1 MSISAP
7 GAVASD
13 PVVSSDAAAPRR
25 VGRALEDIGLGF
37 RRWRLP
43 VALAQLD
50 IRNRY
55 RGSVLGP
62 MWLTL
67 STAVTFAALGLLYST
82 LFKMDLH
89 DYLPF
94 LVVSLILWNVF
105 SQLIGEACTSLTAAE
120 GIIRQLP
127 LPFTVHVLRCLMRNV
142 VIAAHNLPLIL
153 VVFVIFGINPGLTA
167 LLAIPGMM
175 LFVLNGF
182 AVVMFLGMLCARF
195 RDIGP
200 IVGTVTQLAF
210 FVSPVLWKPEL
221 LHDRQVWL
229 VLNPVY
235 DVMEVVRGP
244 LLGQSPS
251 LLIWFAAIAITAI
264 VCAMSLAFFV
274 RFRGRI
280 AFWV

>member
-1 MSISAP
+1 MLLSP
-7 GAVASD
+7 LDAVAPPPAVISD
-13 PVVSSDAAAPRR
+13 SAAPRR
-25 VGRALEDIGLGF
+25 VGRALDDLALGF

-67 STAVTFAALGLLYST
+67 STAVTFIALGFLYAT

-105 SQLIGEACTSLTAAE
+105 SQLITEACTSLTVAE

-127 LPFTVHVLRCLMRNV
+127 LPFTVHALRCLMRNA

-153 VVFVIFGINPGLTA
+153 VVFVIFGVNPGWGA

-182 AVVMFLGMLCARF
+182 AAVMFLGMLCARF

-210 FVSPVLWKPEL
+210 FISPVIWKPEL
-221 LHDRQVWL
+221 LQERQVWL

-235 DVMEVVRGP
+235 DLMEVVRGP
-244 LLGQSPS
+244 LLGQPPGV
-251 LLIWFAAIAITAI
+251 LIWLAAVGITVAA
-264 VCAMSLAFFV
+264 CGLSFAFFV

>member
-1 MSISAP
+1 MLLSP
-7 GAVASD
+7 LDAVAPPPAVISD
-13 PVVSSDAAAPRR
+13 SAAPRR
-25 VGRALEDIGLGF
+25 VGRALDDLALGF

-67 STAVTFAALGLLYST
+67 STAVTFIALGFLYAT

-105 SQLIGEACTSLTAAE
+105 AQLITEACASLTVAE

-127 LPFTVHVLRCLMRNV
+127 LPFTVHALRCLMRNA

-153 VVFVIFGINPGLTA
+153 VVFVIFGVNPGWGA
-167 LLAIPGMM
+167 LLAIPGML

-182 AVVMFLGMLCARF
+182 AAVMFLGMLCARF

-210 FVSPVLWKPEL
+210 FISPVIWKPEL
-221 LHDRQVWL
+221 LLERQVWL

-235 DVMEVVRGP
+235 DLMEVVRGP
-244 LLGQSPS
+244 LLGQPPG
-251 LLIWFAAIAITAI
+251 LLIWAAAVGITVVA
-264 VCAMSLAFFV
+264 CGLSFAFFV

>member
-1 MSISAP
+1 MLFSAP
-7 GAVASD
+7 AAAAPD
-13 PVVSSDAAAPRR
+13 PVVHSDSSAPRR
-25 VGRALEDIGLGF
+25 IGRALEDLSLGF

-67 STAVTFAALGLLYST
+67 STAVTFIALGLLYST
-82 LFKMDLH
+82 LFKINLH

-105 SQLIGEACTSLTAAE
+105 SQLITEACTSLVVAE

-127 LPFTVHVLRCLMRNV
+127 LPFTVHALRCLMRNA

-153 VVFVIFGINPGLTA
+153 VVFLIFGINPGLTA
-167 LLAIPGMM
+167 LLAIPGLM
-175 LFVLNGF
+175 LFVLNAF
-182 AVVMFLGMLCARF
+182 ALVMFLGMLCARF

-200 IVGTVTQLAF
+200 IVGTLTQLAF
-210 FVSPVLWKPEL
+210 FMSPVIWKPEL

-229 VLNPVY
+229 VLNPVF
-235 DVMEVVRGP
+235 DLMEVVRGP

-251 LLIWFAAIAITAI
+251 LLIWAAACGITTV
-264 VCAMSLAFFV
+264 VCALSFAFFV

>member
-1 MSISAP
+1 MSASTPVAVQSPPAITSDSA
-7 GAVASD
+7 V
-13 PVVSSDAAAPRR
+13 PRR
-25 VGRALEDIGLGF
+25 IGRALDDLSLGF
-37 RRWRLP
+37 SRWRLP

-67 STAVTFAALGLLYST
+67 STAVTFTALGFLYAT
-82 LFKMDLH
+82 LFHMDLH

-105 SQLIGEACTSLTAAE
+105 SQLIGEACTSLTVAE

-127 LPFTVHVLRCLMRNV
+127 LPFTVHALRCLMRNA

-153 VVFVIFGINPGLTA
+153 VVFLIFSINPGPGV
-167 LLAIPGMM
+167 LLAIPGMI
-175 LFVLNGF
+175 LFILNGF

-200 IVGTVTQLAF
+200 IVATVTQLAF
-210 FVSPVLWKPEL
+210 FVSPVIWKPEL
-221 LHDRQVWL
+221 LHERQVWL

-244 LLGQSPS
+244 LLGQPPS
-251 LLIWFAAIAITAI
+251 LLIWAAAAGITVL
-264 VCAMSLAFFV
+264 VCGLSFAFFV

>member
-1 MSISAP
+1 MLLSP
-7 GAVASD
+7 PDAVAPPPVFTSD
-13 PVVSSDAAAPRR
+13 EAAPRR
-25 VGRALEDIGLGF
+25 IGRALDDLALGF

-67 STAVTFAALGLLYST
+67 STAVTFIALGLLYAT
-82 LFKMDLH
+82 LFKMDLQ

-94 LVVSLILWNVF
+94 LVVSLILWNVL
-105 SQLIGEACTSLTAAE
+105 SQLVGDACTSLTSAE

-127 LPFTVHVLRCLMRNV
+127 LPFTVHALRCMMRNA
-142 VIAAHNLPLIL
+142 VIAAHNLPLIV
-153 VVFVIFGINPGLTA
+153 VVFVIFGINPGA
-167 LLAIPGMM
+167 SVLLAVPGMA
-175 LFVLNGF
+175 LFMLNGF

-210 FVSPVLWKPEL
+210 FVSPVIWKPEL
-221 LHDRQVWL
+221 LQHRQVWL

-235 DVMEVVRGP
+235 DLMEVVRGP
-244 LLGQSPS
+244 LLGQPPG
-251 LLIWFAAIAITAI
+251 LLVWAAAVGITAV
-264 VCAMSLAFFV
+264 VCGVSFAFFV

>member
-1 MSISAP
+1 MSFSAP
-7 GAVASD
+7 AAVKPEPAVISD
-13 PVVSSDAAAPRR
+13 SAAPRR
-25 VGRALEDIGLGF
+25 VGRALDDLSLGF

-67 STAVTFAALGLLYST
+67 STAVTFLALGFLYST

-105 SQLIGEACTSLTAAE
+105 SQVISEACTSLTSAE
-120 GIIRQLP
+120 GIIRQMP
-127 LPFTVHVLRCLMRNV
+127 LPFTVHALRCLMRNA

-153 VVFVIFGINPGLTA
+153 VVFLIFGINPGLVA
-167 LLAIPGMM
+167 LLAIPGML
-175 LFVLNGF
+175 LFVLNAF
-182 AVVMFLGMLCARF
+182 ALVMFLGMLCARF

-200 IVGTVTQLAF
+200 IVNTVTQLAF
-210 FVSPVLWKPEL
+210 FISPVIWKPEL
-221 LHDRQVWL
+221 LQERQVWL
-229 VLNPVY
+229 VLNPAF
-235 DVMEVVRGP
+235 DLMEVVRGP
-244 LLGQSPS
+244 LLGQPPG
-251 LLIWFAAIAITAI
+251 LMIWAAAMLITAV
-264 VCAMSLAFFV
+264 VCGLSFAFFV

>member
-1 MSISAP
+1 MLLANPAIEP
-7 GAVASD
+7 VPAVASD
-13 PVVSSDAAAPRR
+13 SAAPRR
-25 VGRALEDIGLGF
+25 LGRALEDLRLGF
-37 RRWRLP
+37 SRWRLP

-67 STAVTFAALGLLYST
+67 STAVTFIALGFLYAT
-82 LFKMDLH
+82 LFDMDLH
-89 DYLPF
+89 EYLPF
-94 LVVSLILWNVF
+94 LVVSLILWTVF
-105 SQLIGEACTSLTAAE
+105 SQLITEACTSLTSAE

-127 LPFTVHVLRCLMRNV
+127 LPFTVHALRCVMRNA

-153 VVFVIFGINPGLTA
+153 VVFLIFGINPGFTA
-167 LLAIPGMM
+167 LLAIPGML

-182 AVVMFLGMLCARF
+182 ALVLFLGMLCARF

-210 FVSPVLWKPEL
+210 FISPVIWKPEL
-221 LHDRQVWL
+221 LKERQVWL

-244 LLGQSPS
+244 LLGQSPPP
-251 LLIWFAAIAITAI
+251 LIWAAAIGITA
-264 VCAMSLAFFV
+264 VACALSFAFFV

>member
-67 STAVTFAALGLLYST
+67 STAVTFTALGFLYST